1 MTIFLPIP
9 IIIDGESER
18 PDFQRNFKV
27 ELKNW
32 EKVKSAITNVLPR
45 YSIKS
50 EYIDDSFCKKR
61 KYSVDGTIWLLFSFL
76 FFVIGIAFAV
86 YAVWFRG
93 SYLIW
98 NHPYD
103 FFDFYMQNWW
113 YFIFVVPIVFGF
125 ICGYINARLHP
136 YIELDWINVSFGK
149 HFVYV
154 EVEDSSK
161 SWLERF
167 MDNLK
172 DELGDISIKIE
183 ELSDIKSKIL
193 ERE

>member
-1 MTIFLPIP
+1 MTIFLPI
-9 IIIDGESER
+9 IIDSGESER

-32 EKVKSAITNVLPR
+32 EKVKNAITNVLPK
-45 YSIKS
+45 YSIKP
-50 EYIDDSFCKKR
+50 EYINDGFYEKR
-61 KYSVDGTIWLLFSFL
+61 KYSVDGIIWLLFSFL
-76 FFVIGIAFAV
+76 LFVIEIAFAV
-86 YAVWFRG
+86 YATQFRG
-93 SYLIW
+93 SYSIW

-103 FFDFYMQNWW
+103 FFDFYIQNWL
-113 YFIFVVPIVFGF
+113 YFIVVVPIVFGF
-125 ICGYINARLHP
+125 ICGCINAKLHP
-136 YIELDWINVSFGK
+136 HIKLDWINVNFGK

-172 DELGDISIKIE
+172 DELGDISIKE
-183 ELSDIKSKIL
+183 KN
-193 ERE
+193 